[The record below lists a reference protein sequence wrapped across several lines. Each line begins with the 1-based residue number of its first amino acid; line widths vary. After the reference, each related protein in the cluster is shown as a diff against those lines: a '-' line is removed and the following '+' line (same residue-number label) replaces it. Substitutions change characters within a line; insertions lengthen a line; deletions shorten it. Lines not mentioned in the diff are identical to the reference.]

1 MSHAPMIPSTNALER
16 VVESGRLVALVDP
29 SSPARAE
36 LDVAVR
42 RYGRPLQVQVGGRP
56 GTGRDTF
63 ARALRERL
71 SVTAIGPGEAD
82 GNVDAPDPWTA
93 DLWMYV
99 LSGPPRAA
107 DRTALAQMPADRTV
121 VVLGKADTHGS
132 PEAAAD
138 VAAECAQHL
147 GVPVQAVSQLLAC
160 ADLSDDEFD
169 LLRRLVA
176 AGQTMPSMSGQF
188 LTPTLTGQPVA
199 DGAGPF
205 RGDERVLRAGLLRR
219 VDRRGIEVALDLL
232 AADDQ
237 AAADVS
243 ALNTALHGRSGID
256 QLVTSIRER
265 VDLVRYWR
273 LTELRSRLE
282 IVAARGWDRDV
293 IEQLL
298 RDGEVA

>member
-1 MSHAPMIPSTNALER
+1 MSHAPMTPSTNALAR

-36 LDVAVR
+36 LDLAVR
-42 RYGRPLQVQVGGRP
+42 RYGRPLQVQVDGRP

-82 GNVDAPDPWTA
+82 RRADAPDPWMA

-107 DRTALAQMPADRTV
+107 DRTAIAQMPADRTV

-132 PEAAAD
+132 PEAAA
-138 VAAECAQHL
+138 AACAEHL
-147 GVPVQAVSQLLAC
+147 GVPVLAVSQLLAC
-160 ADLSDDEFD
+160 ADLSADEFD
-169 LLRRLVA
+169 FLRRLAA
-176 AGQTMPSMSGQF
+176 AGETMPSMSGQF
-188 LTPTLTGQPVA
+188 LTPTLSGYPGPE
-199 DGAGPF
+199 GAGPF
-205 RGDERVLRAGLLRR
+205 HGDERVLRAGLLRR
-219 VDRRGIEVALDLL
+219 VDRRGIDLALHLL
-232 AADDQ
+232 AADDP
-237 AAADVS
+237 AAADVA
-243 ALNTALHGRSGID
+243 ALNTALQGRSGIVR
-256 QLVTSIRER
+256 LVTSIRER
-265 VDLVRYWR
+265 VDLVRHWR

-293 IEQLL
+293 IEHLL
-298 RDGEVA
+298 QHGEVA